1 MSEFACRKHGYH
13 DETKTHSCPDCY
25 ADWLAAKPKAPPY
38 TKAEEQTFICGD
50 FCCIRN
56 YDFSH
61 HARCPGPGK
70 VFGVDPAD
78 PFGPR
83 DADGWYEWKGGTGFR
98 PAGKVDYVCREY
110 DGYDY
115 TDADAQYL
123 RWEHEN
129 ESDDIVKW
137 RPAQ

>member
-13 DETKTHSCPDCY
+13 DETETHSCPDCY

-38 TKAEEQTFICGD
+38 GGERIPVDNDIFGKPDAE
-50 FCCIRN
+50 
-56 YDFSH
+56 
-61 HARCPGPGK
+61 
-70 VFGVDPAD
+70 
-78 PFGPR
+78 
-83 DADGWYEWKGGTGFR
+83 GWYKWKGGTGFR